1 MDKQFMDNIKV
12 DMVSE
17 DQMSDKDRN
26 ALFNR
31 EASVDA
37 IPDINLLTKNVFEIV
52 TYLEKPEVKQ
62 QLKSNDTDVKMY
74 LNNTYADNVPLGIIT
89 ILMDEKT
96 RVENVERLLNL
107 FETLVRAKNGSIT
120 LKQAEEDFAE
130 EVNEKYLYSKYG
142 SKEAFQQALEK
153 ETKK

>member
-1 MDKQFMDNIKV
+1 MNSKFLDNIKV

-52 TYLEKPEVKQ
+52 SYLEKQEVKDQ
-62 QLKSNDTDVKMY
+62 MKINDFDVKMY
-74 LNNTYADNVPLGIIT
+74 LNNTYADSVPLGIIT
-89 ILMDEKT
+89 VLLDEST

-107 FETLVRAKNGSIT
+107 FEQLVKAKAGEIS
-120 LKQAEEDFAE
+120 LQDAEADFAE
-130 EVNEKYLYSKYG
+130 KVNEKYLYSKYG
-142 SKEAFQQALEK
+142 SKEKFLSELAK
-153 ETKK
+153 ETKN